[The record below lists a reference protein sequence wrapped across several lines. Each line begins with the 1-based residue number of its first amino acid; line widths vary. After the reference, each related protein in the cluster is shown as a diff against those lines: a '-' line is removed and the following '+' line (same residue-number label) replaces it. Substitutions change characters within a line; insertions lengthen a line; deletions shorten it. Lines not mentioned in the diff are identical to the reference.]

1 MSNTMYFDYCDM
13 DPMDYAMGDYDVA
26 MAAAIKRNADNRAI
40 SEMMSML
47 LAIKNDKDSCKF
59 GQTMYEQYKPLMFLI
74 DMNPDECR
82 EWIMN
87 AMFDF
92 NFKKEYES
100 YRENIHIRLIDKCLC
115 VKQRRKEKQLERKN
129 KKKNK
134 EGS

>member
-1 MSNTMYFDYCDM
+1 MGNTMHFDYYDM
-13 DPMDYAMGDYDVA
+13 DALDYLRGDYDAA

-40 SEMMSML
+40 NEMISML
-47 LAIKNDKDSCKF
+47 IAMKNDKDSCKF
-59 GQTMYEQYKPLMFLI
+59 GQTMYEQYKPLMFLT

-82 EWIMN
+82 EWVMN
-87 AMFDF
+87 ALFDF

-100 YRENIHIRLIDKCLC
+100 NREDIHIRLIDKCLC
-115 VKQRRKEKQLERKN
+115 VKHKRKAKQMERKN